1 MKQKFLLIVAFLMAV
16 CSYAQEKNSAT
27 PSNFGPVVAT
37 KGGTVRVPITIT
49 NTGSNV
55 IKTVAYTITKDGEES
70 ASKTVSLNSLAVG
83 ASGQVN
89 IAFQADAEPRK
100 STQTININKV
110 NGVTNTSSQ
119 KSATG
124 NIITLK
130 EKPIVIPVV
139 EEFTGTWCGWCPIG
153 FDGME
158 RAHETFGDKA
168 ALIAIHYGDP
178 METSDFSFVLQRAE
192 GFPSALL
199 NRGASTIYPA
209 ASELKSKI
217 NSELQNQVSPVSI
230 EVYAEWTSNV
240 KRVIRIDT
248 KTTFV
253 YSDDNADY
261 GIAYALTEDG
271 MSGTASGWTQNNNLS
286 GDKNYASSIPYWYNA
301 PQKATGV
308 KFNHVGVAA
317 WGIEKGIDGSINPV
331 VQANEPQEY
340 TYEAKIAGNSLIQNK
355 ANLKVIVMLIDR
367 STGAIVNA
375 AQTTIAN
382 HDATGIIGES
392 IARPEDESAPWFT
405 LNGTKLSAK
414 PTRSGIYIQNGK
426 KVWVR

>member
-1 MKQKFLLIVAFLMAV
+1 MKQKILLIVAFLMAV

-55 IKTVAYTITKDGEES
+55 IKTVSYTITKDGEES

-110 NGVTNTSSQ
+110 NGVTNTSAQ

-124 NIITLK
+124 SIITLK
-130 EKPIVIPVV
+130 EKPFVIPVV

-178 METSDFSFVLQRAE
+178 METSDFSFVLQRAD

-217 NSELQNQVSPVSI
+217 NSELQNQVSPASI
-230 EVYAEWTSNV
+230 EVYAEWTSNL

-286 GDKNYASSIPYWYNA
+286 GDKDYASSIPYWYNA

-392 IARPEDESAPWFT
+392 IARSEDESAPWFT